1 VAVYCL
7 DIHAPWRC
15 HQTGA
20 CCRAGWAIPI
30 EGPAYERVRLHFHSR
45 GPAQRFITGTPMP
58 EGAAAILATASGACV
73 FYDGRL
79 CDIHRE
85 LGTSA
90 MPVACQQF
98 PRIAL
103 RDGRGTFV
111 TLSHFCPTAA
121 RLLLEAD
128 GGLEVVPAP
137 SSLVATP
144 STAASHTLGAGP
156 STGASHGLGAGDTLE
171 ALDAANELP
180 PLLRPGLLT
189 DAEGYEQWERHCL
202 RALSSDDR
210 SAEQA
215 LDGIESATRRLVNWR
230 PGEGPLAAAVSDAFG
245 PATERRDRSS
255 WTPADD
261 RERFELARAAVP
273 QGLAAPAAPDNLED
287 GWDRASAWWPAF
299 GRAARRFAAARLFG
313 SWAAYHGS
321 SLLTIVRVVQ
331 ISLSVLRVEAAR
343 QSAISGLTL
352 EQRFIEAA
360 RAADLLLVHL
370 ADTPAL
376 VRAIETNENIRFRTL
391 SSLRHNRHTVG

>member
-1 VAVYCL
+1 
-7 DIHAPWRC
+7 
-15 HQTGA
+15 
-20 CCRAGWAIPI
+20 
-30 EGPAYERVRLHFHSR
+30 
-45 GPAQRFITGTPMP
+45 MP

-73 FYDGRL
+73 FYEGRL
-79 CDIHRE
+79 CEIHRE
-85 LGTSA
+85 LGPSA

-103 RDGRGTFV
+103 RDRRGTFV

-121 RLLLEAD
+121 RLLVESTGHLD
-128 GGLEVVPAP
+128 IVRAP
-137 SSLVATP
+137 GSL
-144 STAASHTLGAGP
+144 AASP
-156 STGASHGLGAGDTLE
+156 STGASHVLGAGDTLE

-202 RALSSDDR
+202 RVLGSDGC
-210 SAEQA
+210 SAEDA
-215 LDGIESATRRLVNWR
+215 LDRVESATRRLLNWQ
-230 PGEGPLAAAVSDAFG
+230 PGDGSLADSVSDAFG
-245 PATERRDRSS
+245 LAFELGNPSS

-261 RERFELARAAVP
+261 RGRFELARTAVP
-273 QGLAAPAAPDNLED
+273 RGLTAPPVPDDLGQSWNH
-287 GWDRASAWWPAF
+287 ASRWWPEF
-299 GRAARRFAAARLFG
+299 GRAARRFAAAHLFG

-343 QSAISGLTL
+343 QSAMNGMTP
-352 EQRFIEAA
+352 EKRFIEAA

-391 SSLRHNRHTVG
+391 SSLRHRRHTVG